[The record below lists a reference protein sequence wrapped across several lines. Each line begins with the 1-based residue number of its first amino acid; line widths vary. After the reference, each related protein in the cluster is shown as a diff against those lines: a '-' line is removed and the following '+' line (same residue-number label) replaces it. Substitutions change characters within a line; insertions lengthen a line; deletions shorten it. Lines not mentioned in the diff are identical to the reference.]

1 MKETLHGDVS
11 TALDM
16 TEREDEM
23 TVWSVKGLYPMFLW
37 YPVRKN
43 GIFTDDAHHFDHSV
57 RNAGCFT
64 DGILVQGNG
73 VGEKKNGVQK

>member
-1 MKETLHGDVS
+1 MTHGDVS

-37 YPVRKN
+37 YPVRN
-43 GIFTDDAHHFDHSV
+43 V
-57 RNAGCFT
+57 GCFT

-73 VGEKKNGVQK
+73 VGEKKNGVHF